1 MRRLTPKR
9 RSADAGK
16 GRNGKVL
23 TRKSAG
29 GNAKRNGS
37 RRAGAPTRMP
47 SRRVMAAGAACV
59 VLLGGV
65 GMWQSGGIAAAPARV
80 GGWALSATAGLGLE
94 VREVL
99 LEGRRYASRSRIAS
113 AIGVKRG
120 DPILGIDLTEI
131 RLRLETVPWIRT
143 ATVRRN
149 WPGKIHIVLDERQ
162 PIALWQR
169 DRKLRLVD
177 AEGVTLTDKGI
188 GRFRHLLVIIGK
200 DAPSHAPKLLDTLET
215 EPALRARVLAAVRV
229 GARRWDIRF
238 KSGVDVRLPERN
250 PTAAWA
256 RLAKLERQQGLIG
269 KNVEVIDMR
278 LPDRLIVRAKS
289 ASPRRTSGDGE
300 RT

>member
-1 MRRLTPKR
+1 MRRVTPER
-9 RSADAGK
+9 RSVD
-16 GRNGKVL
+16 
-23 TRKSAG
+23 TRKTVGGRKAG
-29 GNAKRNGS
+29 GKTKRTGNRRNGS
-37 RRAGAPTRMP
+37 GARMP
-47 SRRVMAAGAACV
+47 SPRLIAAGVAGIA
-59 VLLGGV
+59 LLGGI
-65 GMWQSGGIAAAPARV
+65 GLWQFGGIAEAPART
-80 GGWALSATAGLGLE
+80 GGWALSATAGLGLR
-94 VREVL
+94 VQEVL
-99 LEGRRYASRSRIAS
+99 LEGRRFASRSRIAT

-120 DPILGIDLTEI
+120 DPILGVDLTGI
-131 RLRLETVPWIRT
+131 RRRLEAVPWIRT
-143 ATVRRN
+143 ATVRRT
-149 WPGKIHIVLDERQ
+149 WPGKIHIVLDERR

-169 DRKLRLVD
+169 NRKLRLVD
-177 AEGVTLTDKGI
+177 AEGVTLTDRNI
-188 GRFRHLLVIIGK
+188 GRFRHLLVIVGK
-200 DAPSHAPKLLDTLET
+200 DAPSHAPELLDTLET

-269 KNVEVIDMR
+269 ENVEVIDMR